1 MDAHTISSYLT
12 SLGSDPWALG
22 VAILLATFVLEDAA
36 TAGAALL
43 AADGIVPVSIA
54 VMALFVGITLG
65 DLGLY
70 GLGWLGARNAGVRHM
85 LQHRIAQ
92 DMSNWMH
99 QRVITMVFSVRFI
112 PGARLP
118 SYTASGLFGL
128 PFWRFAIATTL
139 AASLWTSVVF
149 TLIYA
154 FGTVYHDRLGPWR
167 WAIAAG
173 AILVLILLPK
183 LRRTLLKSTAGGHR
197 DSVDATRE
205 IPEMPKSVDQP
216 VASAPKTVQSQTS
229 ENDARPNHTRGIPS
243 PSAAG
248 RPRMVAGIPGMPPI
262 DLDQAPLSFY
272 EFWPPRIFYIPIA
285 LTWAALSLRHFGW
298 SLPTV
303 ANPSF
308 PEGGFVGESK
318 SKILELVQPGGR
330 QWFARHTAFCRNPAG
345 GPKAADLPRAMT
357 AIEAC
362 GFSFPVVAKPDL
374 GCRGVGVRL
383 LKNEADLAYYLT
395 NFPAGQTIVFQEF
408 VPHEPEAGIFYIRM
422 PGEADGFIF
431 SITLKYFP
439 RVIGDGRSTLREL
452 IERDPRAGKI
462 AHVYLPRHADL
473 LDCVLPAGEIF
484 RLNFAGSHSR
494 GTIFRNG
501 DEYITPEMTAAF
513 DKVAKTI
520 PEFYFG
526 RFDVRFPDFEKL
538 QKGQDFVIVEINGA
552 AGEATSIWD
561 SKTSLWRAYRK
572 LISQFTLL
580 FEIGARNRA
589 RGYQPLSVWRL
600 LQLYRKES
608 RLTREY
614 PQTE

>member
-1 MDAHTISSYLT
+1 MDAHTITGYLT
-12 SLGSDPWALG
+12 SLGSDPFALG

-43 AADGIVPVSIA
+43 AADGIVPVSVAIT
-54 VMALFVGITLG
+54 ALFVGITLG

-70 GLGWLGARNAGVRHM
+70 GLGWLAARNARARRM
-85 LQHRIAQ
+85 LQHRAAQ
-92 DMSNWMH
+92 DMSKWMH
-99 QRVITMVFSVRFI
+99 QRVITMVFSVRFV

-149 TLIYA
+149 TVIYF
-154 FGTVYHDRLGPWR
+154 FGTYYHDQLGPWR
-167 WAIAAG
+167 WGIAAG
-173 AILVLILLPK
+173 AVLILILMPK
-183 LRRTLLKSTAGGHR
+183 MRQVLRKSKSDDQRESTAGETIATGNPAMAAETDEQVQTLAPDQNLNHASTSA
-197 DSVDATRE
+197 SV
-205 IPEMPKSVDQP
+205 S
-216 VASAPKTVQSQTS
+216 SGSQ
-229 ENDARPNHTRGIPS
+229 
-243 PSAAG
+243 
-248 RPRMVAGIPGMPPI
+248 PRMVAGIPGMPPI
-262 DLDQAPLSFY
+262 NLDQAPLSFY

-285 LTWAALSLRHFGW
+285 LTWIALSMRHFGW

-318 SKILELVQPGGR
+318 SKILDLVQPEGR
-330 QWFARHTAFCRNPAG
+330 HWFARHTTFRRDPSERTV
-345 GPKAADLPRAMT
+345 AADLPKAMDT
-357 AIEAC
+357 LQSN
-362 GFSFPVVAKPDL
+362 GFTFPVVAKPDL

-383 LKNEADLAYYLT
+383 IKNEADLSYYLA

-408 VPHEPEAGIFYIRM
+408 VPHEPEAGIFYIRI

-439 RVIGDGRSTLREL
+439 RVMGDGRSTLREL
-452 IERDPRAGKI
+452 IEGDPRAGKI
-462 AHVYLPRHADL
+462 AHVYLPRHADR
-473 LDCVLPAGEIF
+473 LDRVLANGEIF
-484 RLNFAGSHSR
+484 RLNFTGSHSR

-513 DKVAKTI
+513 DRVAKTI

-538 QKGQDFVIVEINGA
+538 QKGEDFMIVEINGA

-561 SKTSLWRAYRK
+561 SKTSLWGAYRK
-572 LISQFTLL
+572 LISQFSLL

-589 RGYQPLSVWRL
+589 RGYRPLSIWRL
-600 LQLYRKES
+600 FQLYQKES
-608 RLTREY
+608 RLTRDY

>member
-1 MDAHTISSYLT
+1 MDAQTITSYLT
-12 SLGSDPWALG
+12 TLGSDPFALG

-36 TAGAALL
+36 TAAAALL
-43 AADGIVPVSIA
+43 AADGIVPVSVAI
-54 VMALFVGITLG
+54 VALFVGITLG

-70 GLGWLGARNAGVRHM
+70 GLGWLAARNARARRM
-85 LQHRIAQ
+85 LQHRAAQ
-92 DMSNWMH
+92 DMSRWMH

-149 TLIYA
+149 TVIYF
-154 FGTVYHDRLGPWR
+154 FGTYYHDRLGPWR
-167 WAIAAG
+167 WVIAAG
-173 AILVLILLPK
+173 AVLALILMPK
-183 LRRTLLKSTAGGHR
+183 MRQMLRKSKPDDEHELSTNTAKTVDNPQPSAETAGRALRPSTGQVA
-197 DSVDATRE
+197 DQESAT
-205 IPEMPKSVDQP
+205 
-216 VASAPKTVQSQTS
+216 ASMSCGNQ
-229 ENDARPNHTRGIPS
+229 
-243 PSAAG
+243 
-248 RPRMVAGIPGMPPI
+248 PRMVAGIPGMPPI
-262 DLDQAPLSFY
+262 NLDQAPLSFY
-272 EFWPPRIFYIPIA
+272 EFWPPRIFYIPIV
-285 LTWAALSLRHFGW
+285 LTWIALSLRHFGW

-318 SKILELVQPGGR
+318 SKILDLVQPEGR
-330 QWFARHTAFCRNPAG
+330 HWFARHTSFRRDPAG
-345 GPKAADLPRAMT
+345 GPAEADLPKALE
-357 AIEAC
+357 AIRSS
-362 GFSFPVVAKPDL
+362 GFSNPVVAKPDL

-383 LKNEADLAYYLT
+383 IKNEADLSYYLA

-408 VPHEPEAGIFYIRM
+408 VSHEPEAGIFYIRI

-462 AHVYLPRHADL
+462 AQVYLPRHADR
-473 LDCVLPAGEIF
+473 LDGVLAKGEIF

-513 DKVAKTI
+513 DRVAKTI

-526 RFDVRFPDFEKL
+526 RFDVRFPDFGKL
-538 QKGQDFVIVEINGA
+538 QKGEDFIIVEINGA

-561 SKTSLWRAYRK
+561 SKTSLWGAYRK
-572 LISQFTLL
+572 LIYQFALL

-589 RGYQPLSVWRL
+589 RGYRPLGIWRL
-600 LQLYRKES
+600 FQLYQKET
-608 RLTREY
+608 RLTRNY